1 MEFVLRWLFM
11 VRDLLSAATGYLRK
25 NPDEIVRQAFNA
37 GRLRFGVPIAALR
50 WLAGQAKGKKAPKDI
65 ELGASPPA
73 LRMSATVDAMGT
85 ELRAGASVRIE
96 EVEISPETIRVSLRV
111 HDVKLKVLDDSET
124 PVATLVKSGALDLS
138 KPGNLVKFIPKRP
151 KAIVDA
157 HDDRIVLDLMLVP
170 ALGQNKR
177 LRRALQVISP
187 LVGIRAIETEG
198 DHLYVALRATPA
210 GLREAIVA
218 LREE

>member
-1 MEFVLRWLFM
+1 M
-11 VRDLLSAATGYLRK
+11 VRDLLSAATGYLRR

-37 GRLRFGVPIAALR
+37 GRLRFGIPIAALR
-50 WLAGQAKGKKAPKDI
+50 WLAGQAKSKKAPRDI
-65 ELGASPPA
+65 ELGAAPPA
-73 LRMSATVDAMGT
+73 LRLSATVHAMGT
-85 ELRAGASVRIE
+85 ELRAGAEVEVE
-96 EVEISPETIRVSLRV
+96 EVEISAEAIRIGLRV
-111 HDVKLKVLDDSET
+111 RQVKLKVLDDSET

-138 KPGNLVKFIPKRP
+138 KPGNFVKFIPKRP

-157 HDDRIVLDLMLVP
+157 HDDRIVIDLMKIP
-170 ALGQNKR
+170 ALGESKR
-177 LRRALQVISP
+177 LRRAIGVVSP

-218 LREE
+218 LREA

>member
-1 MEFVLRWLFM
+1 M
-11 VRDLLSAATGYLRK
+11 VRDLISAATNYIRR
-25 NPDEIVRQAFNA
+25 NPDEIVRATLNA

-65 ELGASPPA
+65 ELGAVPPA
-73 LRMSATVDAMGT
+73 LRLSATIDAMGT
-85 ELRAGASVRIE
+85 QLRAGANVRIE
-96 EVEISPETIRVSLRV
+96 EIEITPETIRIGLRV

-157 HDDRIVLDLMLVP
+157 HDDRIVLDLMQVP
-170 ALGQNKR
+170 QFADNKR
-177 LRRALQVISP
+177 LRRALQIVSP

-198 DHLYVALRATPA
+198 DHLFIALRATPA

-218 LREE
+218 LRDA

>member
-1 MEFVLRWLFM
+1 M
-11 VRDLLSAATGYLRK
+11 VRDFLSAATNYIRH
-25 NPDEIVRQAFNA
+25 NPDEIVRATLNA

-65 ELGASPPA
+65 ELGSVPPA
-73 LRMSATVDAMGT
+73 LRLTATVDAMGT
-85 ELRAGASVRIE
+85 QLRAGANVKIE
-96 EVEISPETIRVSLRV
+96 EIEIGADSIRIGLRV
-111 HDVKLKVLDDSET
+111 QEVKLKVLDDSET

-157 HDDRIVLDLMLVP
+157 HDDRIVLELMNIP
-170 ALGQNKR
+170 AIAENKR
-177 LRRALQVISP
+177 LKRALQIVSP

-210 GLREAIVA
+210 GLREALVA
-218 LREE
+218 LREA

>member
-1 MEFVLRWLFM
+1 M
-11 VRDLLSAATGYLRK
+11 VRDFLTAATNYIRR
-25 NPDEIVRQAFNA
+25 NPDEIVRATVNA

-50 WLAGQAKGKKAPKDI
+50 WFAGQAKGKKAPKDI
-65 ELGASPPA
+65 ELGSVPPA

-85 ELRAGASVRIE
+85 QLRAGANVKIE
-96 EVEISPETIRVSLRV
+96 EIEIGPETIRIGMRV
-111 HDVKLKVLDDSET
+111 QDVKLKVLDDSET

-157 HDDRIVLDLMLVP
+157 HDDRIVLDLMHVP
-170 ALGQNKR
+170 SIAENKR
-177 LRRALQVISP
+177 LKRALQIVTP
-187 LVGIRAIETEG
+187 LVGIRSIETDG
-198 DHLYVALRATPA
+198 DHLYVHLRATPA

-218 LREE
+218 LRSV

>member
-1 MEFVLRWLFM
+1 MLRSRVM
-11 VRDLLSAATGYLRK
+11 VRDLLSAGATYLRR
-25 NPDEIVRQAFNA
+25 NPDEIVRATLNA

-65 ELGASPPA
+65 ELGAVPPA
-73 LRMSATVDAMGT
+73 MRLSATVDAMGT
-85 ELRAGASVRIE
+85 SLRAGANIE
-96 EVEISPETIRVSLRV
+96 IDEVEISSDSLRV
-111 HDVKLKVLDDSET
+111 TVRVREVKLKVLDDSET
-124 PVATLVKSGALDLS
+124 PIATLVRSGALDLS

-170 ALGQNKR
+170 ALAANKR
-177 LRRALQVISP
+177 LRRALQIVTP

-198 DHLYVALRATPA
+198 DHLFIALRATPA
-210 GLREAIVA
+210 GFREALVA
-218 LREE
+218 LREVT

>member
-1 MEFVLRWLFM
+1 M
-11 VRDLLSAATGYLRK
+11 VRDLISAATKYIRR
-25 NPDEIVRQAFNA
+25 NPDEIVRATLNA

-65 ELGASPPA
+65 ELGAVPPA
-73 LRMSATVDAMGT
+73 LRLSATVDAMGT
-85 ELRAGASVRIE
+85 QLRAGANLRIE
-96 EVEISPETIRVSLRV
+96 EIEIGPETIRIGLRV
-111 HDVKLKVLDDSET
+111 HEVKLKVLDDSET

-157 HDDRIVLDLMLVP
+157 HDDKIVLDLMMVP
-170 ALGQNKR
+170 QFSENKR
-177 LRRALQVISP
+177 LRRALQIVSP

-198 DHLYVALRATPA
+198 DHLFIALRATPA

-218 LREE
+218 LREA

>member
-1 MEFVLRWLFM
+1 M
-11 VRDLLSAATGYLRK
+11 VRDFISAATNYIKR
-25 NPDEIVRQAFNA
+25 NPDEIVRATLNA

-65 ELGASPPA
+65 ELGAVPPA
-73 LRMSATVDAMGT
+73 LRLSATVDAMGT
-85 ELRAGASVRIE
+85 QLRAGANVRIE
-96 EVEISPETIRVSLRV
+96 EIEITPETIRIGLRV
-111 HDVKLKVLDDSET
+111 HEVKLKVLDDSET

-157 HDDRIVLDLMLVP
+157 HDDRIVLDLMHIP
-170 ALGQNKR
+170 AIGENKR
-177 LRRALQVISP
+177 LKRALQIVSP

-198 DHLYVALRATPA
+198 DHLYIALRATPA

-218 LREE
+218 LREET

>member
-1 MEFVLRWLFM
+1 M
-11 VRDLLSAATGYLRK
+11 VRDFLTAATNYIRR
-25 NPDEIVRQAFNA
+25 NPDEIVRATVNA

-65 ELGASPPA
+65 ELGSVPPA
-73 LRMSATVDAMGT
+73 LRLSATIDAMGT
-85 ELRAGASVRIE
+85 QLRAGANVKIDEIE
-96 EVEISPETIRVSLRV
+96 IGPDTIRIGLRV
-111 HDVKLKVLDDSET
+111 QDVKLKVLDDSET

-157 HDDRIVLDLMLVP
+157 HDDRIVLDLMHVP
-170 ALGQNKR
+170 AIGNNAR
-177 LRRALQVISP
+177 LKRALQIVSP
-187 LVGIRAIETEG
+187 LVGIRSVETDG

-210 GLREAIVA
+210 GLREALVA
-218 LREE
+218 LRSV

>member
-1 MEFVLRWLFM
+1 M
-11 VRDLLSAATGYLRK
+11 VRDFITAATNYIRH
-25 NPDEIVRQAFNA
+25 NPDEIVRATVNA

-65 ELGASPPA
+65 ELGSVPPA
-73 LRMSATVDAMGT
+73 LRLSATVDAMGT
-85 ELRAGASVRIE
+85 QLRAGANVKIDEIE
-96 EVEISPETIRVSLRV
+96 IGPETIRIGLRV
-111 HDVKLKVLDDSET
+111 QEVKLKVLDDSET

-157 HDDRIVLDLMLVP
+157 HDDRIVLELMHVP
-170 ALGQNKR
+170 AIAENKR
-177 LRRALQVISP
+177 LKRALQIVSP

-210 GLREAIVA
+210 GLREALVA
-218 LREE
+218 LRSV